1 MDNCGS
7 SAWRASPTL
16 PASSQET
23 QMSFFNSKSG
33 PMRMEALGLSCLPF
47 PPGCPMGDKPLP
59 GNKLCI
65 TKCTF
70 GLPVP
75 KSIAAV
81 VEKVVESLETRAHS
95 CSPFLKVPT
104 QSRDFAQTAA
114 SLASLSCF

>member
-23 QMSFFNSKSG
+23 QMSFFNSNSG